1 MVFIIFFVLFP
12 ILPLYTFCFII
23 HTFCVQART
32 FLETCVV
39 HTAPEVSIGRS
50 VVPTVGSE
58 KYQATHPATTQKPTT
73 TNGVCTYHVNSQGT
87 AQS

>member
-1 MVFIIFFVLFP
+1 MHSIILIIFFVILFP
-12 ILPLYTFCFII
+12 IIPLYTFCFII

-50 VVPTVGSE
+50 VEPTVGSE
-58 KYQATHPATTQKPTT
+58 KYQATHPAAQQKPTT
-73 TNGVCTYHVNSQGT
+73 TCVRMSQ
-87 AQS
+87 SLS